1 MDSGDGFDKLSQR
14 VRSFYTVIEIY
25 MFSRRSNN
33 MVNAVFPIKEKMTF
47 KTLTFL

>member
-25 MFSRRSNN
+25 MFSRRSN
-33 MVNAVFPIKEKMTF
+33 TS
-47 KTLTFL
+47 TGR

>member
-14 VRSFYTVIEIY
+14 VRSFYTIIEIY

-33 MVNAVFPIKEKMTF
+33 NLVSAVVMGDSQP
-47 KTLTFL
+47 

>member
-33 MVNAVFPIKEKMTF
+33 SAYLPKPLSFDKDSLF
-47 KTLTFL
+47 R